1 MTSAARL
8 CFAEITLTDAANT
21 TFSSTFTRANNGPGN
36 YVKFSMTGTAFTIT
50 AKPLKADSA
59 TLRAPVNG
67 IQIVPRLLAAS
78 AVVKP
83 L

>member
-36 YVKFSMTGTAFTIT
+36 YVKFSR
-50 AKPLKADSA
+50 KP
-59 TLRAPVNG
+59 RAES
-67 IQIVPRLLAAS
+67 QEPRA
-78 AVVKP
+78 
-83 L
+83 